1 MSVTFLIQ
9 WVVGYF
15 LSGSDLDTTRLVIF
29 LLVVFSQGF
38 VNNVLQTTLARF
50 CFNFRLTDIVHY
62 TSGTAL
68 SGVLVAG
75 VALILQITIEDLNAQ
90 YWVYLGFIT
99 LVI

>member
-1 MSVTFLIQ
+1 MSATFLIQ
-9 WVVGYF
+9 WIVGYY
-15 LSGSDLDTTRLVIF
+15 LEGHDLQTTRVIIF
-29 LLVVFSQGF
+29 LLVVFFQGF

-50 CFNFRLTDIVHY
+50 CFNFRLKDIVHY

-75 VALILQITIEDLNAQ
+75 VALILQTTIDDLDTQ
-90 YWVYLGFIT
+90 YWIYLGFIT